1 MNDQPELA
9 KPRHFLS
16 IFWRVLLAFFLM
28 SLISLG
34 VFCVALLLIP
44 WRLQRIRLGNYYGH
58 MCGSV
63 VFGLAG
69 IRPEI
74 KDRTGLPGGSMP
86 HKQRL
91 EEMGPVLVVCNH
103 TSTVDM
109 WIGMWLN
116 PVGGCGVA
124 KREILRIPFFGFIY
138 WLTGHLLIDRSN
150 REKSIQS
157 MNEVGQF
164 VRDNGL
170 GIWMWP
176 EGSRS
181 RNGELKSFKKGF
193 VHMAI
198 ATGLPVVPVV
208 SHDADRMWPGGTF
221 LVRPGPLKMEV
232 LPPIDTSSW
241 KVETAAEHAAEVR
254 EVIRQTLNPR
264 QQGPPN

>member
-1 MNDQPELA
+1 M
-9 KPRHFLS
+9 
-16 IFWRVLLAFFLM
+16 
-28 SLISLG
+28 G
-34 VFCVALLLIP
+34 TCVALWCLVLLNLTTNS
-44 WRLQRIRLGNYYGH
+44 RQDRI
-58 MCGSV
+58 
-63 VFGLAG
+63 AG
-69 IRPEI
+69 R
-74 KDRTGLPGGSMP
+74 SMP
-86 HKQRL
+86 QKKRL
-91 EEMGPVLVVCNH
+91 EQMGPVLVVCNH

-150 REKSIQS
+150 RQKSIES

-164 VRDNGL
+164 VRDHGL

-198 ATGLPVVPVV
+198 ATGLPVLPIV

-221 LVRPGPLKMEV
+221 LVRPGPLKWKYCRQ
-232 LPPIDTSSW
+232 LIRRNGRLKRRPSTPPKCGRSFEERWDLVNRGRST
-241 KVETAAEHAAEVR
+241 KGR
-254 EVIRQTLNPR
+254 Y
-264 QQGPPN
+264 

>member
-1 MNDQPELA
+1 
-9 KPRHFLS
+9 
-16 IFWRVLLAFFLM
+16 
-28 SLISLG
+28 
-34 VFCVALLLIP
+34 
-44 WRLQRIRLGNYYGH
+44 

-74 KDRTGLPGGSMP
+74 KDLTGLPGGSMP

-124 KREILRIPFFGFIY
+124 KQEILRIPFFGFIY

-164 VRDNGL
+164 VRENGL

-176 EGSRS
+176 EG
-181 RNGELKSFKKGF
+181 
-193 VHMAI
+193 
-198 ATGLPVVPVV
+198 VPQ
-208 SHDADRMWPGGTF
+208 SKW
-221 LVRPGPLKMEV
+221 
-232 LPPIDTSSW
+232 
-241 KVETAAEHAAEVR
+241 
-254 EVIRQTLNPR
+254 
-264 QQGPPN
+264 